1 MNIMLTKIKGIKDK
15 IPHLTTLATNTTV
28 ENEISDCSKY
38 VTTLEL
44 STELNIRR
52 FCCKISTT
60 KFSMQK

>member
-44 STELNIRR
+44 SIELNIRR
-52 FCCKISTT
+52 FCC
-60 KFSMQK
+60 